1 MSAAMNAGGMAG
13 IAFLLAYGGL
23 LAVAVASDVATL
35 RIPNFVPLALALL
48 FVPAAL
54 LSPRPVDWVSH
65 LAAAAISLVVGIGL
79 FAWGKLG
86 GGDVKLIAAVALW
99 HGLQPL
105 PALVLLIGIVGG
117 IVAILCLL
125 LRWAGLGR
133 FLAARGADLVA
144 LRAGAEIPYAVAIA
158 GASGLLLSIAR

>member
-1 MSAAMNAGGMAG
+1 MSAGGTAQ

-23 LAVAVASDVATL
+23 LAVAVANDVASL
-35 RIPNFVPLALALL
+35 RIPNFVPLAVALL
-48 FVPAAL
+48 FLPAAL
-54 LSPRPVDWVSH
+54 LSPGPIDWVSH
-65 LAAAAISLVVGIGL
+65 LAAAAISFGVGIGL

-99 HGLQPL
+99 HGLKPL
-105 PALVLLIGIVGG
+105 PELVLLIGIVGG
-117 IVAILCLL
+117 IVAILCVL

-133 FLAARGADLVA
+133 FLAVRGADLVS

-158 GASGLLLSIAR
+158 GASVLLFSIPR